1 MKISGIEEILPQ
13 CIDYK
18 QIKKSLIKGTRR
30 TVRLNPANEVNN
42 FSYGN
47 NRIIRFNVPCNGF
60 LDLQNTTFNFI
71 AQGTSSLHNNGA
83 NVSFT
88 ASCDGAGVLTV
99 TAVSSGVLYVGMPIT
114 GAGLTVGTQ
123 ILSFISGTGGVG
135 TYQTNNV
142 NVVGSIAMTGP
153 PSQIAFNNFIEC
165 VINRL
170 EIFAGDGNTQ
180 IESLHN
186 YNLNATEK
194 VKYMVSRNYSDS
206 IGRSQQ
212 GLFVSATINGN
223 NLNVT
228 SALRTQ
234 CPKATGYG
242 VNFIASGIF
251 QNDIKY
257 LPLALMSGLSGYSR
271 SMVIEITL
279 EQPYLCMNSSVG
291 SDILDYNL
299 TQAYLNLELIEMPEL
314 EMKLMNDVRN
324 GMIMA
329 IPYQTAD
336 LWTNQ
341 VNSQGE
347 YVISF
352 AEYKEYLQS
361 IRTVFLPQKVNAT
374 TSYTHDWVRPDINN
388 YQYKIKD
395 TWYPTLP
402 VQMALSAT
410 ANQNATQYVELLKVF
425 GMTKDYK
432 NGNITDNQFAVTTD
446 FMIAQTLQT
455 FYNDKTYMM
464 NAGEYWLDGV
474 DTSDSQQVVFRMYL
488 NNAPA
493 TTLSIYTFFDFVGA
507 LVFDK
512 FKMNV
517 IK

>member
-1 MKISGIEEILPQ
+1 MKISGIQEILPQ

-42 FSYGN
+42 FSYAN

-60 LDLQNTTFNFI
+60 LDLQNTIFNFI
-71 AQGTSSLHNNGA
+71 AQGSSAYSNDGNL
-83 NVSFT
+83 VIFT
-88 ASCDGAGVLTV
+88 ASCDNTGVLTV
-99 TAVSSGVLYVGMPIT
+99 TNVQSGTLYIDMPVT
-114 GAGLTVGTQ
+114 GTGLSAGTR

-135 TYQTNNV
+135 TYQTTNT
-142 NVVGSIAMTGP
+142 NVVGSINMTGP
-153 PSQIAFNNFIEC
+153 PALIAFNNFIEC

-194 VKYMVSRNYSDS
+194 VKYMVSNNYSDS
-206 IGRSQQ
+206 IGRIQQ
-212 GLFVSATINGN
+212 GLYINETINGGGN
-223 NLNVT
+223 GVRD
-228 SALRTQ
+228 ALRSQ
-234 CPKATGYG
+234 CLKSQGYG
-242 VNFIASGIF
+242 VNFISSGIF

-279 EQPYLCMNSSVG
+279 EQPYLCMNSSVS
-291 SDILDYNL
+291 SDILNYNL
-299 TQAYLNLELIEMPEL
+299 SQAYLNLELIEMPEL
-314 EMKLMNDVRN
+314 EMKLMNDVKN

-361 IRTVFLPQKVNAT
+361 IRTVFLPQKLNAT
-374 TSYTHDWVRPDINN
+374 TSYTHDWIRPDINN

-402 VQMALSAT
+402 VQMALANDV
-410 ANQNATQYVELLKVF
+410 NQNATQYVELLKVF

-432 NGNITDNQFAVTTD
+432 NGNITDNQSAVTTD

-455 FYNDKTYMM
+455 FYNDKSYMM
-464 NAGEYWLDGV
+464 NSGEYWLDGV